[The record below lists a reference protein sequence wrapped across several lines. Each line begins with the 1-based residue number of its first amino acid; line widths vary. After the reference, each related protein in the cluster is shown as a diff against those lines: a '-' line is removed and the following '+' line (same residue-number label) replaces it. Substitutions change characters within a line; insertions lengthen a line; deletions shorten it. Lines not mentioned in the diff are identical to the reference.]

1 MPNGVG
7 RLARALRWSVLP
19 LLAVTGA
26 LAAAAPAA
34 APKPSLWGRYVLA
47 YASCDAAGGSC
58 RQELA
63 QSRDSIRW
71 SAVVGF
77 TKRPGEH
84 PVAVRRGSRL
94 YVFDG
99 LTVRRFTIGKQ
110 ALTELPPAAVQLDS
124 GQPPASVDVVLDQ
137 AGTLVVVY
145 TEVLE
150 TGDVAVRTATEQTS
164 SDGTVFVTDPGDRVD
179 LSGGS
184 GPVSMLRTR
193 SGWVGLLADSTCLR
207 VLQAGNL
214 RGTYRDSGC
223 LTAPSPISSPS
234 GYWNARL
241 HEFWLY
247 GAGEDGLRRAT
258 ASKLTVPLRA
268 SRFRPLRSLG
278 AGRTISAAR
287 FAAAQARVG
296 STGFPGYEAR
306 IHASQASPPTS
317 NSGLT

>member
-7 RLARALRWSVLP
+7 RLARAMRWSILP
-19 LLAVTGA
+19 LLVLTGA
-26 LAAAAPAA
+26 LVAAAPTAT
-34 APKPSLWGRYVLA
+34 PKPGLWGRYLLA
-47 YASCDAAGGSC
+47 YASCLAPGIVCSE
-58 RQELA
+58 ELA
-63 QSRDSIRW
+63 QSRDGIRW
-71 SAVVGF
+71 SAVLGF
-77 TKRPGEH
+77 KRRAGEH
-84 PVAVRRGSRL
+84 PVPVRRGSRL

-99 LTVRRFTIGKQ
+99 LTVRRFTVSKR
-110 ALTELPPAAVQLDS
+110 ALTELPPSAVQLDS
-124 GQPPASVDVVLDQ
+124 EKPPAAVDVVLDQ

-145 TEVLE
+145 TEALE
-150 TGDVAVRTATEQTS
+150 TGDVAVRTATEQPG
-164 SDGTVFVTDPGDRVD
+164 SDGAVFVTDPGDRVD
-179 LSGGS
+179 LPAGS
-184 GPVSMLRTR
+184 WPVSMLRTR

-268 SRFRPLRSLG
+268 SRFRPLPSLG

-287 FAAAQARVG
+287 FAV
-296 STGFPGYEAR
+296 
-306 IHASQASPPTS
+306 
-317 NSGLT
+317 NSS